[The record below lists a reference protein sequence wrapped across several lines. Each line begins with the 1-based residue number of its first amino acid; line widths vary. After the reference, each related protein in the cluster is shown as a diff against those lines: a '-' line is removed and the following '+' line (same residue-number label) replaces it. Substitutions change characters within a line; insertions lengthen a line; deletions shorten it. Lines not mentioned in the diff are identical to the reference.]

1 MVIYIACVHDK
12 AAARSLLRAVCVS
25 VGEGEGEGEGPGCDR
40 RLLLV
45 RMQSF
50 LPGPFAGTG

>member
-25 VGEGEGEGEGPGCDR
+25 VGEGEGEGPGCDR